1 MIRRPPHGDSQ
12 SRSKSS
18 RHAGITARAGA
29 GIFGGRVVTPSVR
42 AGRAVSEY
50 SREHQR
56 RTNHVAGKHQLL
68 SKPSGPDARGT
79 GIQTRLPRA
88 HKTILFM
95 PCSAHLLR
103 LRDSRHALHDISR
116 HAVTYSSRQ
125 IRHRYDHAR
134 LVARERDAVRQRAR
148 LDALARLDEHIKPD
162 DLSATLEAHRDANRA
177 SVIRKVTTAT
187 ADPEITR
194 PSFLENRPPLVRRT
208 NEARNIEPPEDL
220 AARKQFNK
228 IVTDISS
235 TADDAATFQLRSLN
249 RAAEL
254 AKANRNAPSVLGQ
267 SRAQYLRWLDFL
279 REHEE
284 PLGELP
290 EFSTTTKDRPAFFAV
305 LRRVH
310 ALLRPDVV
318 AAEAKPAS
326 DQASKDFTDYLGLP
340 RSIIPGLK
348 GSGRQ
353 EPWALRPRHDGTRYT
368 MTEWLDAELLQFARW
383 METTPAENA
392 ARAKLSETLL
402 DLTQQVD
409 PVLQVEPFGSQ
420 ATGLSMP
427 NSDIDIRIFD
437 PAVDG
442 HPYQGDPEDKE
453 AKRAWA
459 TETTQNRKSIMISH
473 LRNIQSALAKH
484 EDFEK
489 IESNESAF
497 VPLIK
502 AVHKHT
508 GLKIQIVAS
517 KDTSASRDAIKKYL
531 AEYSTLKPVFMV
543 LKTTLHLRNLSD
555 PWYGGVGSYT
565 LFMMC
570 VAALKH
576 SDAQKQEKQEQ
587 DQNSNTALYHSLKQ
601 RSLSHDFLHTL
612 NFWGNLDTTK
622 VAISVDPFA
631 VFAKKVRQ
639 DWRDIIARKSDK
651 SLFARHHLAVPL
663 PKKPYILHLQDP
675 AEPYNNLGRS
685 ALAIKD
691 IQATF
696 AKLYDDLLWE
706 MQDPERRQNAS
717 ALLKSFVG
725 KSERYYDEMRIPVD
739 LWGGQ
744 FVEEVM
750 DEEDGLEDEID
761 EPRDV
766 TEKREQRVLEEG
778 P

>member
-1 MIRRPPHGDSQ
+1 
-12 SRSKSS
+12 
-18 RHAGITARAGA
+18 
-29 GIFGGRVVTPSVR
+29 
-42 AGRAVSEY
+42 
-50 SREHQR
+50 
-56 RTNHVAGKHQLL
+56 
-68 SKPSGPDARGT
+68 
-79 GIQTRLPRA
+79 
-88 HKTILFM
+88 M

-103 LRDSRHALHDISR
+103 LRDSRHALHDIPR

-125 IRHRYDHAR
+125 IRHRFDNAR
-134 LVARERDAVRQRAR
+134 LVAREREAVRQRAR

-177 SVIRKVTTAT
+177 SVIRRVNTAT
-187 ADPEITR
+187 DPEVAR

-208 NEARNIEPPEDL
+208 TEARNIEPLEDKP
-220 AARKQFNK
+220 ARTQFNK

-235 TADDAATFQLRSLN
+235 TADDATSFQLRSLN
-249 RAAEL
+249 RAAEF
-254 AKANRNAPSVLGQ
+254 AKANKNAPSIMSR

-290 EFSTTTKDRPAFFAV
+290 KFSTTTDDRPTFFAV

-326 DQASKDFTDYLGLP
+326 DRIPKDFTDYTGFP
-340 RSIIPGLK
+340 RGIISGLK

-353 EPWALRPRHDGTRYT
+353 EPWARRPKHNGIKYT
-368 MTEWLDAELLQFARW
+368 MTEWLDAELLNFAQW

-402 DLTQQVD
+402 DLIKQVD
-409 PVLQVEPFGSQ
+409 PALQVETFGSQ

-427 NSDIDIRIFD
+427 NSDIDIRIVD
-437 PAVDG
+437 PAVDN
-442 HPYQGDPEDKE
+442 HPYQGDSEDKE

-459 TETTQNRKSIMISH
+459 IETSRLRKSIMIFH
-473 LRNIQSALAKH
+473 LRDIQSALAKH
-484 EDFEK
+484 KDFEK

-531 AEYSTLKPVFMV
+531 AEYSTLEPVFMV

-576 SDAQKQEKQEQ
+576 SDAQQQEKQEQ
-587 DQNSNTALYHSLKQ
+587 EQNSNNALYHSLKQ

-612 NFWGNLDTTK
+612 NFWGNIDTTK
-622 VAISVDPFA
+622 VAVSVDPFA

-639 DWRDIIARKSDK
+639 DWRDLIARKTDK
-651 SLFARHHLAVPL
+651 SLFARHHLAVPHA
-663 PKKPYILHLQDP
+663 KKPYILHLQDP

-696 AKLYDDLLWE
+696 SKLYDDLLWE
-706 MQDPERRQNAS
+706 MQDPERRQDGSPLIKA
-717 ALLKSFVG
+717 FVG

-750 DEEDGLEDEID
+750 EEEDGLEDGID

-766 TEKREQRVLEEG
+766 TEKRQQRVLEEG